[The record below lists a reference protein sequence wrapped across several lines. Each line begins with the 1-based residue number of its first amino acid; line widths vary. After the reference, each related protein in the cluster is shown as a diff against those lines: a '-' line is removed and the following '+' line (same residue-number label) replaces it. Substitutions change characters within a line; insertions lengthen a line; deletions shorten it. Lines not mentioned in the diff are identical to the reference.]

1 MVIGL
6 AAALLSAVLF
16 GAGAVVQAIAARRH
30 GLLSWLMAS
39 VAVVYVVGWALHLVA
54 IVRLPL
60 YLAQVGIAV
69 SLVVTA
75 LIASRVV
82 HEPLE
87 AVHWVAVGA
96 LVGGLALLVGAAG
109 PVGSHD
115 FGTATTLTLYS
126 SWALLLLLGLA
137 ATRLPADRGG
147 PLLAVLGGLAFSG
160 SPIASRS
167 LAHPGLDLAVIAP
180 ALTIGMFGLLGF
192 WLYSVALRRTSV
204 TGATAPLV
212 LLETLVPAVVGVVA
226 FGDGVRAGWWPVG
239 VLGFVMSA
247 VGAVVLSGAEA
258 RLEHLEQA
266 PGLGPAPETERQPG

>member
-16 GAGAVVQAIAARRH
+16 GAGAVVQAIAARHH
-30 GLLSWLMAS
+30 GLISWLMAS
-39 VAVVYVVGWALHLVA
+39 VVLVYLVGWALHLVA

-87 AVHWVAVGA
+87 RVHWLAVGA
-96 LVGGLALLVGAAG
+96 LVGGLVLLVAAAG
-109 PVGSHD
+109 PVGTHA
-115 FGTATTLTLYS
+115 FGAGTTLALYG
-126 SWALLLLLGLA
+126 SWVLLLLLGLA
-137 ATRLPADRGG
+137 AMRLPVDRGG
-147 PLLAVLGGLAFSG
+147 PLLGVLGGLAFSG

-167 LAHPGLDLAVIAP
+167 LVGFTWDPATIAP

-192 WLYSVALRRTSV
+192 WLYSVALRRTTV
-204 TGATAPLV
+204 TAATAPLV

-239 VLGFVMSA
+239 VLGFAMSA
-247 VGAVVLSGAEA
+247 VGAVVLAGAEA
-258 RLEHLEQA
+258 RLEHLDQA
-266 PGLGPAPETERQPG
+266 QGLEPAPEAERQPG